1 MSGNKLKNHKCD
13 IDTMIKALQLFKDE
27 HGNLPIALTNTD
39 ENFKENGIF
48 ETVDKFSI
56 SMCKIGRKKQI
67 VISEIFNK

>member
-1 MSGNKLKNHKCD
+1 
-13 IDTMIKALQLFKDE
+13 MIKALQLFKDE
-27 HGNLPIALTNTD
+27 HGNLPVALTNKD
-39 ENFKENGIF
+39 DNFDKNGVF